1 LSPPLHF
8 LMERG
13 PGGEAKYFVSTESI
27 IMRILVLNYE
37 YPPLGGGAG
46 NATYFL
52 SREWGRMGIN
62 TDIITTWFKGLDEI
76 THESDTV
83 TVYRIKSRRKQA
95 SQSNP
100 REMISYILKA
110 YKKANKL
117 FADNHYDL
125 TIAFFSIP
133 CGIVSYRLYKRFK
146 IPYYVLL
153 RGGDVPGFL
162 GKELERMHTL
172 TIPITKLVWKHA
184 TRIIA
189 NSRRLADLADKTA
202 AQLGRTVEMIPNGVD
217 TTQFFPDAI
226 KQQSAFTFLFAGR
239 FAKQKNLVLLLQQF
253 DIALQQC
260 NAQLIIAGDGP
271 ERETLIALCNSS
283 EHLSHNVKIRSWV
296 QKSELLSLYQSA
308 HCFIN
313 PSIDEGMPNAVLEAM
328 ACGLPVIASNIG
340 GNNELVVHGKNGFLF
355 NLSEPDSLSHYI
367 LEVIRSDVF
376 ISMSVASRK
385 LVEDHY
391 SWTVSAQT
399 ILQPKD
405 SSDAV

>member
-1 LSPPLHF
+1 
-8 LMERG
+8 
-13 PGGEAKYFVSTESI
+13 
-27 IMRILVLNYE
+27 MRILVLNYE

-52 SREWGRMGIN
+52 SREWGRMGIV
-62 TDIITTWFKGLDEI
+62 TDIITTWFKNLDEI
-76 THESDTV
+76 THESDNV
-83 TVYRIKSRRKQA
+83 TIYRVKSKRLKS

-100 REMISYILKA
+100 REMISYIFKA
-110 YKKANKL
+110 YKKAKDLLAANT
-117 FADNHYDL
+117 YDL

-133 CGIVSYRLYKRFK
+133 SGIISYRLYTRFK

-162 GKELERMHTL
+162 GKELECMHTL
-172 TIPITKLVWKHA
+172 TMPITKLVWKHA

-189 NSRRLADLADKTA
+189 NSRRLADLAEKTA
-202 AQLGRTVEMIPNGVD
+202 AQPGRSVEIIPNGVD
-217 TTQFFPDAI
+217 TTQFFPDTS
-226 KQQSAFTFLFAGR
+226 KHRSTFTFLFTGR
-239 FAKQKNLVLLLQQF
+239 FAKQKNLELLLQQF
-253 DIALQQC
+253 DRALQQC
-260 NAQLIIAGDGP
+260 NARLILTGDGP
-271 ERETLIALCNSS
+271 LRETLISLCNSS
-283 EHLSHNVKIRSWV
+283 EQLSQHVEIRPWA
-296 QKSELLSLYQSA
+296 QKTELLSLYQSA

-328 ACGLPVIASNIG
+328 SCGLPVIASNIG

-355 NLSEPDSLSHYI
+355 NLTEPDTLSHYI
-367 LEVIRSDVF
+367 LEVIRSDLFV
-376 ISMSVASRK
+376 SMSSASRK

-391 SWTVSAQT
+391 SWTISAKT